1 MSLVLNNQAQLSC
14 ILTGLVLLQDDDDGH
29 LTVLQVVQ
37 EVMNKG
43 GSLFLDHF
51 ARLGLFGK
59 VLNLAGPLDED
70 EGAAAK
76 DDKVILQFPSR

>member
-1 MSLVLNNQAQLSC
+1 MVLYLHFQ
-14 ILTGLVLLQDDDDGH
+14 QDDDDGH

-59 VLNLAGPLDED
+59 VLSLAGPIED
-70 EGAAAK
+70 EEGATGK
-76 DDKVILQFPSR
+76 DDKVKLFTVKTVN

>member
-1 MSLVLNNQAQLSC
+1 
-14 ILTGLVLLQDDDDGH
+14 
-29 LTVLQVVQ
+29 
-37 EVMNKG
+37 MNKG

-76 DDKVILQFPSR
+76 DDKVILQFSSRYMY